1 MTRPDS
7 EGGMRVGEIAAATGV
22 TVRTLHH
29 YETLGLVVPRG
40 RSAAGHRLYDKTA
53 IRQLYRVSMLRSLGM
68 SLAQVRFAVD
78 LDPSRLHD
86 MFSEHLALA
95 TERIDQQQRLRT
107 QLSTLV
113 EQIASRDVTSR
124 EILQLLEEIVT
135 LTPALER
142 RISILVY
149 NDLEAAYHYL
159 VRVFGFGAGDFTR
172 DDQGVAQLAVVQA
185 GDGEVWLHAESEP
198 FSLASPQTLGAAT
211 ATMAI
216 LVDDVDQ
223 HFRNA
228 VEHGAEIR
236 YEPVD
241 QQYGFREY
249 GAIDLEGHLWS
260 FMRPLE

>member
-1 MTRPDS
+1 MTRQDR

-40 RSAAGHRLYDKTA
+40 RSAAGHRLYDETA

-68 SLAQVRFAVD
+68 SLAQVRLAAD
-78 LDPSRLHD
+78 LDPSKLHD

-95 TERIDQQQRLRT
+95 TERIEQQQRVRA
-107 QLSTLV
+107 QLATLV
-113 EQIASRDVTSR
+113 EQIATREATSR
-124 EILQLLEEIVT
+124 EVLHLLEEIVA

-149 NDLEAAYHYL
+149 RDVEAAYRYL
-159 VRVFGFGAGDFTR
+159 VRVFGFGAGDLTR
-172 DDQGVAQLAVVQA
+172 EEQGGARHAVVQA

-216 LVDDVDQ
+216 LVDDVDL
-223 HFRNA
+223 HFRTA
-228 VEHGAEIR
+228 VEHGAKIR
-236 YEPVD
+236 YEPLD
-241 QQYGFREY
+241 QPYGFREY

-260 FMRPLE
+260 FMRPSE

>member
-1 MTRPDS
+1 MTTHGS
-7 EGGMRVGEIAAATGV
+7 EAGMRVGEVAAATGV

-29 YETLGLVVPRG
+29 YETLGLVSPRG
-40 RSAAGHRLYDKTA
+40 RSSAGHRLYDESA
-53 IRQLYRVSMLRSLGM
+53 IRQIYRVSMLRSLGM
-68 SLAQVRFAVD
+68 PLAQVRVAVD
-78 LDPSRLHD
+78 SDPSSLHD

-95 TERIDQQQRLRT
+95 GERIEKHQRVRT

-113 EQIASRDVTSR
+113 EQLASRDVTSR

-149 NDLEAAYHYL
+149 HDLEAAYGYL
-159 VRVFGFGAGDFTR
+159 IRVFGFGAGDLSR
-172 DDQGVAQLAVVQA
+172 DDQGVVRHAVVQA
-185 GDGEVWLHAESEP
+185 GDGEVWLHAESEQ
-198 FSLASPQTLGAAT
+198 FSLASPRNLGAAT

-216 LVDDVDQ
+216 LIDDVDQ
-223 HFRNA
+223 HFRSA
-228 VEHGAEIR
+228 LAHGAEIR

-241 QQYGFREY
+241 QPYGFREY

-260 FMRPLE
+260 FMRPVE

>member
-1 MTRPDS
+1 MTRQDH
-7 EGGMRVGEIAAATGV
+7 EGGMRVGEIAAATGT

-40 RSAAGHRLYDKTA
+40 RSAAGHRLYDEAA

-68 SLAQVRFAVD
+68 SLARVRAAID
-78 LDPSRLHD
+78 LDPTRLHD
-86 MFSEHLALA
+86 IFSEHLALT
-95 TERIDQQQRLRT
+95 TEHLEQQQRLRA
-107 QLSTLV
+107 QLSTFV
-113 EQIASRDVTSR
+113 EQIADRDATSR
-124 EILQLLEEIVT
+124 EILQLLEQIVT
-135 LTPALER
+135 LAPALER

-149 NDLEAAYHYL
+149 TDLEAAYHYL
-159 VRVFGFGAGDFTR
+159 VRVFGFGAGDLTR
-172 DDQGVAQLAVVQA
+172 DEQGVAQHAVLQA
-185 GDGEVWLHAESEP
+185 GDGEVWLHAESKP
-198 FSLASPQTLGAAT
+198 FALASPQTLGAAT

-223 HFRNA
+223 HFHTA
-228 VEHGAEIR
+228 VQLGAEIR

-241 QQYGFREY
+241 QPYGFREY